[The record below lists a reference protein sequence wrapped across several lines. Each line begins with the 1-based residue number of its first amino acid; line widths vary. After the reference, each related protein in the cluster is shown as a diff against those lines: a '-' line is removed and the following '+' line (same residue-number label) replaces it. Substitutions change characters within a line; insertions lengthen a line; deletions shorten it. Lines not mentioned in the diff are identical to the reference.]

1 LAHYLD
7 TLETVIQHIA
17 WDNYLKCSWQ
27 NSSGAPSG
35 ELAWENCG
43 KKNLA
48 ILNILKPDFILCF
61 GEKPF
66 GHLEKLLKGK
76 ADTRGWTFSA
86 SIEDQT
92 VLVGRFDHY
101 RYYNFIRQ
109 EKGDHEDTT
118 RWGAEYF
125 YKAKVLR
132 REQVRGHR
140 RVQCVC
146 KQLKELAKPRPNS

>member
-1 LAHYLD
+1 VGQRYGEDGIPKILCLAINQNLNDPEKNENRPSQGCRRVGKEASLRPYRTDSKISAECYGPLAQVVNVSQFLLLTLAHYLD

-66 GHLEKLLKGK
+66 GHLEKLLK
-76 ADTRGWTFSA
+76 
-86 SIEDQT
+86 
-92 VLVGRFDHY
+92 
-101 RYYNFIRQ
+101 
-109 EKGDHEDTT
+109 
-118 RWGAEYF
+118 
-125 YKAKVLR
+125 
-132 REQVRGHR
+132 
-140 RVQCVC
+140 
-146 KQLKELAKPRPNS
+146 